1 MHAVTTPTSL
11 PLDPLSLSLFFFLL
25 SESTQKVGILRKI
38 HIPPAECGPSQEG
51 RSAPGFPPD
60 ASV

>member
-1 MHAVTTPTSL
+1 MHPVTNPHL
-11 PLDPLSLSLFFFLL
+11 PSPGLFFFL
-25 SESTQKVGILRKI
+25 SESTQKAGILRKI
-38 HIPPAECGPSQEG
+38 HIPPAECGPSQEV